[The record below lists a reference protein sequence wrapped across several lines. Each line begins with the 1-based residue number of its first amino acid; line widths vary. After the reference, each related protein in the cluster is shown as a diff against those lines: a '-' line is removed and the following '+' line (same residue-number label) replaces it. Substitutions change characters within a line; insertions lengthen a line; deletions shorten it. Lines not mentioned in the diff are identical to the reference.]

1 MCGPKFCSMKTHT
14 HLADSSHPAAVERAP
29 DQLVQESLAFAQKAA
44 LARTGS
50 VAQPPPVLLGK
61 KPAAA

>member
-14 HLADSSHPAAVERAP
+14 HLADSSHPAVIERAP
-29 DQLVQESLAFAQKAA
+29 EQLVQESLAFAREAA
-44 LARTGS
+44 LARSGS
-50 VAQPPPVLLGK
+50 VAQPQPVLLGK

>member
-14 HLADSSHPAAVERAP
+14 HLEDKTHPAVVERAP
-29 DQLVQESLAFAQKAA
+29 EQLVQESLEFARNAA

-50 VAQPPPVLLGK
+50 VVEPQPVRMGT